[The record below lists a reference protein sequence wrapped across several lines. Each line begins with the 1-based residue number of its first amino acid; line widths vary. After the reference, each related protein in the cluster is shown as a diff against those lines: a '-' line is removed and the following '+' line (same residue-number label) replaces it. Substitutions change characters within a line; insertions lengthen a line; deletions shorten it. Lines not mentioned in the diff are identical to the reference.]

1 MRIEKTTTA
10 LVIIVLVVA
19 LVTVGL
25 VIYRLDL
32 GMIYTLALILVG
44 GVVLALVVAAAALPI
59 RAYQKREG
67 PHERERI
74 IKHTIE
80 REGRIPEAPKIYTV
94 GQQQNSGLPGMFP
107 ELLRAAYLAGR
118 RGPPGQDEPTLIEAE
133 THDVV
138 EEWNGDIRE

>member
-1 MRIEKTTTA
+1 MKIEKTTTA
-10 LVIIVLVVA
+10 LVVIVLVVA
-19 LVTVGL
+19 LATVGL

-44 GVVLALVVAAAALPI
+44 GVVLALIVGAAALPI
-59 RAYQKREG
+59 RAYRTREG

-80 REGRIPEAPKIYTV
+80 REGRVPEAPKIYTV

-118 RGPPGQDEPTLIEAE
+118 RGLPGRDEPTLIEAE
-133 THDVV
+133 TRDVV